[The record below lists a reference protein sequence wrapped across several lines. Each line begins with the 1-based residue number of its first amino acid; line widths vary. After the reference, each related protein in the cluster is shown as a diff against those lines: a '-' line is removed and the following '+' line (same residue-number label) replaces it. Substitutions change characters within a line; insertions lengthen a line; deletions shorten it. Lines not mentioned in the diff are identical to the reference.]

1 MSTENNEILEKA
13 KGFWAGNSKKIIV
26 IGSAVILLAAGW
38 IGYEKLIKQPK
49 ELKAA
54 ESIFLA
60 EDLFDK
66 MTNSGFNKDSV
77 NIVLNGG
84 TLDGAKITG
93 LLKVISNNDG
103 TENANRAK
111 FMVGACYLQIKEFEK
126 SIKFLKEFNGNGADQ
141 VQSKAYTMIGHAY
154 AELNKKNEAMEYYE
168 KAATVNE
175 KDNSFTPSALV
186 LCGNYAEAIGKS
198 KEAIGYYKKVKD
210 NFPADAAVTSGEV
223 DKRLARLGEYK

>member
-13 KGFWAGNSKKIIV
+13 KGFWANYSKKITY
-26 IGSAVILLAAGW
+26 IGSAIILLAVGW
-38 IGYEKLIKQPK
+38 IGYQKLIKEPK

-66 MTNSGFNKDSV
+66 MSNSGFNKDSV

-84 TLDGAKITG
+84 SLDGANITG
-93 LLKVISNNDG
+93 LLKIISNNDG

-111 FMVGACYLQIKEFEK
+111 YMVGACYLQIKEYEK
-126 SIKFLKEFNGNGADQ
+126 AIKFLKEFNGNGADQ
-141 VQSKAYTMIGHAY
+141 IQSKAYTMIGHAY
-154 AELNKKNEAMEYYE
+154 AEQNKKDEALDYYT

-175 KDNSFTPSALV
+175 KDDSFTPDALV
-186 LCGNYAEAIGKS
+186 LCGNYADAIGKT
-198 KEAIGYYKKVKD
+198 KEAIEFFKKVKE
-210 NFPADAAVTSGEV
+210 NYPANAAVTSGEV
-223 DKRLARLGEYK
+223 DKRLARLGEFN